1 MVMINSLV
9 QRFKD
14 TGNTQFDELFSLI
27 LHLGVVLKNN
37 VIELQENEWS
47 WNIVIKF
54 ERTQFHFLSDFFSAV
69 VILIFVGF

>member
-9 QRFKD
+9 QCFKD

-37 VIELQENEWS
+37 IIELQENECS

-54 ERTQFHFLSDFFSAV
+54 ERMQFHFLSDFFSAV

>member
-9 QRFKD
+9 QCFKD

-37 VIELQENEWS
+37 DSRKMSEVGIL
-47 WNIVIKF
+47 
-54 ERTQFHFLSDFFSAV
+54 LSSLKECNF
-69 VILIFVGF
+69 IF